1 MDINIFASLAD
12 NDECRKLDDKL
23 SLLSCK
29 LMVVKKKK
37 KKSVRKDVQQMV
49 V

>member
-1 MDINIFASLAD
+1 MDINIFASLAE

-29 LMVVKKKK
+29 LMVVKKK
-37 KKSVRKDVQQMV
+37 SVRKDVQQMV